1 MTQAI
6 TSWIG
11 LAGVANDERPR
22 ALFWAR
28 LFEAPMLALAV
39 WIIIEWYFTAQGSL
53 PNSWAVA
60 TDRIIWLFFVVE
72 TATLTFLVKDKR
84 RYLRTNWINLL
95 VIVVG
100 IPVFWE
106 HTLAVGALR
115 SLRFLLLFGFILEM
129 SPTIRKTLA
138 KNNLGLTLLVSG
150 IIVAM
155 AGISIA
161 AIDPA
166 IDTPW
171 DGIWWAWVTVT
182 TVGYGDLVPETP
194 QGRIFGAIL
203 MGLGLGLFSLITA
216 TFSAFLIERDEE
228 GMIEKG
234 EEIAEK
240 EDAIIEMEQRSTER
254 ETRVLQQLTA
264 LEDRLER
271 LENNLDRLIDLLPDS
286 NDDDNSGERRGD

>member
-1 MTQAI
+1 MTQTVI
-6 TSWIG
+6 SWIG
-11 LAGVANDERPR
+11 LAGVAKDERPR

-28 LFEAPMLALAV
+28 LFEAPMLALAL
-39 WIIIEWYFTAQGSL
+39 WIIIEWYLTAQGSL
-53 PNSWAVA
+53 PESWAIA

-72 TATLTFLVKDKR
+72 TVTLTFLVRDKR
-84 RYLRTNWINLL
+84 RYLQSNWINLL

-106 HTLAVGALR
+106 QTLAVGALR
-115 SLRFLLLFGFILEM
+115 SLRFILLFGFILEI

-182 TVGYGDLVPETP
+182 TVGYGDLVPETA

-228 GMIEKG
+228 GILEKG
-234 EEIAEK
+234 EEISEK
-240 EDAIIEMEQRSTER
+240 EDEIIEMEER
-254 ETRVLQQLTA
+254 LKNREARTVEQISSLEERLQA
-264 LEDRLER
+264 LEGKIDH
-271 LENNLDRLIDLLPDS
+271 LIDCLPDPE
-286 NDDDNSGERRGD
+286 DHDRQD